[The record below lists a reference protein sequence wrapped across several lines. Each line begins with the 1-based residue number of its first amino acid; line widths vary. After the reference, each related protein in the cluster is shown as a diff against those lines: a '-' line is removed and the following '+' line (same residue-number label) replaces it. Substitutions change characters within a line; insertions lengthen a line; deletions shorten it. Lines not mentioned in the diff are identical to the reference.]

1 MSFTKRTGRR
11 TALTALV
18 LIAGIM
24 ATPGVAAPEDGVA
37 AAARPAGWGRYRDK
51 ESGVSFAFPA
61 HIFSLETA
69 AQARDGVVFSTAD
82 GRARIRVFG
91 FVNEARDTPSG
102 YLHRI
107 AKAGEGA
114 FTYVRTTPRFFV
126 ASGTR
131 DGTIFYRRCNFSGS
145 ADKRV
150 GCLQLDYP
158 QREKRAWDDVVTR
171 ISLSLHTTAF
181 E

>member
-1 MSFTKRTGRR
+1 MALTQRTGLRPTF
-11 TALTALV
+11 TALLLLAGLV
-18 LIAGIM
+18 PA
-24 ATPGVAAPEDGVA
+24 VAASEDG
-37 AAARPAGWGRYRDK
+37 ARGWGRYRDK

-61 HIFSLETA
+61 HIFPLASA
-69 AQARDGVVFSTAD
+69 AQAQNGVVFATPD

-91 FVNEARDTPSG
+91 FVNAARDTPGG
-102 YLHRI
+102 YLRRI
-107 AKAGEGA
+107 AKAGEGR

-131 DGTIFYRRCNFSGS
+131 EGVIFYRRCNFSGG
-145 ADKRV
+145 ADNRV

-158 QREKRAWDDVVTR
+158 RSEKRAWDDVVTR
-171 ISLSLHTTAF
+171 ISLSLRTNAL

>member
-1 MSFTKRTGRR
+1 M
-11 TALTALV
+11 ALL
-18 LIAGIM
+18 LISGIM
-24 ATPGVAAPEDGVA
+24 STPGVAAPEDGVA

-61 HIFSLETA
+61 HVFSLETA
-69 AQARDGVVFSTAD
+69 AQARDGVVFSTPD

-131 DGTIFYRRCNFSGS
+131 DGTIFYRRCNFSDS

-150 GCLQLDYP
+150 GCFQLDYP

-171 ISLSLHTTAF
+171 ISLSLRTTAF